1 MESINIQENKKR
13 PHECT
18 FHVVSVEDETAAVV
32 AAAAAVHDALAS
44 AFGAFAVAVADVA
57 AVVAHAGAVF
67 EVAAPAAAA
76 SLFHGDAAL
85 GAVSLGNVLVEVAAA
100 VGAVIVDAEAIV
112 VDVGVSSPAMDLPA

>member
-1 MESINIQENKKR
+1 MNRKR

-18 FHVVSVEDETAAVV
+18 FHFVFVEDEAAAVV
-32 AAAAAVHDALAS
+32 AAAVAVLDALAS
-44 AFGAFAVAVADVA
+44 AFGAFAVAVA

-85 GAVSLGNVLVEVAAA
+85 VAVSLGNVLVEVAVAVAA
-100 VGAVIVDAEAIV
+100 VVDAEAIV
-112 VDVGVSSPAMDLPA
+112 VDVGVSSPAMGDLPG